1 MVAERATD
9 LPIFIT
15 ENGAA
20 YPDEVVDGQVEDE
33 ERRRYFEQ
41 HVDACRQ
48 AVEKGLPL
56 TGYFAWSLL
65 DNFEWA
71 FGFSRRFGLV
81 HVDYDTQ
88 IRTVKKSGHWFRDLL
103 TAGQSG

>member
-1 MVAERATD
+1 MVAERAPE
-9 LPIFIT
+9 LPVFIT

-20 YPDEVVDGQVEDE
+20 YADEIVDGRVEDE

-48 AVEKGLPL
+48 AVKKGLPL
-56 TGYFAWSLL
+56 KGYFAWSLM

-71 FGFSRRFGLV
+71 FGYSRRFGIV
-81 HVDYDTQ
+81 HVDYETQ
-88 IRTVKKSGHWFRDLL
+88 QRTVKKSGLWFRDFI
-103 TAGQSG
+103 AAQQG